1 MGIVI
6 FDYENFIQLYPQFTD
21 IPQKQL
27 SYFFSQAELF
37 CNNTAQSPV
46 KNLTTRE
53 IMLNLLTCHLITLNQ
68 RGDQVGGVTSAS
80 EGGVS
85 VSFAMPSKAG
95 ADYFAQSQYG
105 YTFWQMSA
113 PYRMCQYFAPR
124 T

>member
-1 MGIVI
+1 MNKVI
-6 FDYENFIQLYPQFTD
+6 FNYEDFIQLYPEFAD
-21 IPQKQL
+21 IPENRL
-27 SYFFSQAELF
+27 SYFFAQAELF
-37 CNNTAQSPV
+37 CNNTDKSPI
-46 KNLTTRE
+46 KNLTSRA
-53 IMLNLLTCHLITLNQ
+53 IMLNLLTCHIITLSQ
-68 RGDQVGGVTSAS
+68 RGNQVGAVASAS

-85 VSFAMPSKAG
+85 VSFQGASQAG